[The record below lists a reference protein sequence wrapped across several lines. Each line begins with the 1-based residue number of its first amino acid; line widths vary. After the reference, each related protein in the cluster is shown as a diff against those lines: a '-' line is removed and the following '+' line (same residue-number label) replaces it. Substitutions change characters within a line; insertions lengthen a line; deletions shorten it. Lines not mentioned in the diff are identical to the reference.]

1 MPPQY
6 SQSTRIEVALRSLGF
21 EARVRGKPLTDTPAL
36 ESIIRTL
43 EGVAEAVGGRPIP
56 TIPDLPPMRG
66 PGTGLDGAPLRW
78 KDEADG

>member
-1 MPPQY
+1 MQPNQAA
-6 SQSTRIEVALRSLGF
+6 RIEMALRSLGF
-21 EARVRGKPLTDTPAL
+21 QARVQGRPLTDSPAL